1 MTTMAPEYSSLC
13 LIQKVEVFE
22 YALSMTTGQDLAKVL
37 WLKSPNAEVWLDR
50 RTAFTRSLAV
60 MSMVGY
66 ILGLG
71 DRHTCNL
78 MLDRDSGEIVH
89 IDFGDCFEV
98 ATHRDK
104 YPERVPFRLTRM
116 LVAAMEVSGIE
127 GSYRSVCER
136 VMRVMRKN
144 KNSVMALL
152 EAFIYDPLISW
163 RLLDTN
169 KVQQHRSPNQ
179 EAVNWRLTEGKRGGR
194 AGVGGA
200 GGSGSGS
207 GSAGGGVGSG
217 KGLPPPP
224 LLQVPASPHTPPHSP
239 PSDVDGLAPPL
250 LPMTALD
257 RRRSIVEEE
266 KKLSDA
272 STEQV
277 SEKALAVVA
286 RVESKLKGT
295 DFVDEVVA
303 AGGGVGVGGEVVL
316 DVERQVQRL
325 IMEAT
330 SHINLCQAY
339 IGWCAFW

>member
-1 MTTMAPEYSSLC
+1 M
-13 LIQKVEVFE
+13 
-22 YALSMTTGQDLAKVL
+22 
-37 WLKSPNAEVWLDR
+37 N
-50 RTAFTRSLAV
+50 
-60 MSMVGY
+60 
-66 ILGLG
+66 
-71 DRHTCNL
+71 
-78 MLDRDSGEIVH
+78 
-89 IDFGDCFEV
+89 
-98 ATHRDK
+98 RDK

-152 EAFIYDPLISW
+152 EAFIYDPL
-163 RLLDTN
+163 L
-169 KVQQHRSPNQ
+169 
-179 EAVNWRLTEGKRGGR
+179 NWRLPEGKRGGR
-194 AGVGGA
+194 AGGGAA
-200 GGSGSGS
+200 GGSGSGTS
-207 GSAGGGVGSG
+207 SAGSGTGG

-224 LLQVPASPHTPPHSP
+224 LLQAPSPPHTPPHSP
-239 PSDVDGLAPPL
+239 PADVDGLAGPL
-250 LPMTALD
+250 LPVPALD

-295 DFVDEVVA
+295 DFVDELVA

-325 IMEAT
+325 IVEAT

>member
-1 MTTMAPEYSSLC
+1 M
-13 LIQKVEVFE
+13 
-22 YALSMTTGQDLAKVL
+22 
-37 WLKSPNAEVWLDR
+37 N
-50 RTAFTRSLAV
+50 
-60 MSMVGY
+60 
-66 ILGLG
+66 
-71 DRHTCNL
+71 
-78 MLDRDSGEIVH
+78 
-89 IDFGDCFEV
+89 
-98 ATHRDK
+98 RDK

-152 EAFIYDPLISW
+152 EAFIYDPL
-163 RLLDTN
+163 
-169 KVQQHRSPNQ
+169 
-179 EAVNWRLTEGKRGGR
+179 VNWRLTEGKRGGR
-194 AGVGGA
+194 AGGA
-200 GGSGSGS
+200 GGSGGGS
-207 GSAGGGVGSG
+207 GSAGGGTGSGG

-224 LLQVPASPHTPPHSP
+224 LLQVPTSPHTPPHSP
-239 PSDVDGLAPPL
+239 PADVDGLTATL

-272 STEQV
+272 ATEQV

-295 DFVDEVVA
+295 DFADEVVA

-325 IMEAT
+325 IVEAT
-330 SHINLCQAY
+330 SPLNLSVAY
-339 IGWCAFW
+339 VGWCAFW

>member
-1 MTTMAPEYSSLC
+1 M
-13 LIQKVEVFE
+13 
-22 YALSMTTGQDLAKVL
+22 
-37 WLKSPNAEVWLDR
+37 N
-50 RTAFTRSLAV
+50 
-60 MSMVGY
+60 
-66 ILGLG
+66 
-71 DRHTCNL
+71 
-78 MLDRDSGEIVH
+78 
-89 IDFGDCFEV
+89 
-98 ATHRDK
+98 RDK

-152 EAFIYDPLISW
+152 EAFIYDPL
-163 RLLDTN
+163 
-169 KVQQHRSPNQ
+169 
-179 EAVNWRLTEGKRGGR
+179 VNWRLTEGRRGGR
-194 AGVGGA
+194 AGGGT
-200 GGSGSGS
+200 GGSGSGSGS
-207 GSAGGGVGSG
+207 GSAGGGTGSGG

-224 LLQVPASPHTPPHSP
+224 LLQVPTSPHTPPHSP
-239 PSDVDGLAPPL
+239 PPEVDGLAPPL

-303 AGGGVGVGGEVVL
+303 AAGGGVGQVGGEVVL

-325 IMEAT
+325 IVEAT

-339 IGWCAFW
+339 IGWCPFW